1 LWTYYFSI
9 GNNKDKERLVMEKT
23 LKVRNKSGGFK
34 QYFKEYVWCYVFIAV
49 PVLMFLSFTLYP
61 LVNAFIMSFQKYNVM
76 GSKWI
81 GLENYRGVFRDSLLR
96 KALLNTVI
104 YTIGTVPVNILIALG
119 LALLIFQL
127 GKKTQTFFKAAFYL
141 PAVTSGVTLSLVW
154 FIMYDPTPDGL
165 LNKIIAL
172 FGVSNINWLGKTNL
186 ALFSLMF
193 MTYLGGHGSGI
204 ILYLASLGGIPKTIY
219 EAADIDAASTWSKFK
234 NITWPLLKPTT
245 LYMFVTGIIGSF
257 QVFMTIYLMTGG
269 GPDNATTTIAYLI
282 YQHAFSY
289 FEFGRAAAE
298 SFVLAIII
306 ITISV
311 LQFKY
316 LGSDVEY

>member
-1 LWTYYFSI
+1 
-9 GNNKDKERLVMEKT
+9 MEKT
-23 LKVRNKSGGFK
+23 LKVRNKSGSFK
-34 QYFKEYVWCYVFIAV
+34 QHFKEYVWCYVFIAV

-61 LVNAFIMSFQKYNVM
+61 LLNAFIMSFQKYNVM

-81 GLENYRGVFRDSLLR
+81 GLENYRGIFRDSLFR

-219 EAADIDAASTWSKFK
+219 EAADIDAASKWSKFK

>member
-1 LWTYYFSI
+1 
-9 GNNKDKERLVMEKT
+9 MEKT
-23 LKVRNKSGGFK
+23 LKIRNKSGGFK
-34 QYFKEYVWCYVFIAV
+34 QNFKEYFWCYVFIAV

-61 LVNAFIMSFQKYNVM
+61 LINAFIMSFQKYNVM
-76 GSKWI
+76 GSTWI
-81 GLENYRGVFRDSLLR
+81 GLDNYKAVFKDSLFR
-96 KALLNTVI
+96 KALVNTVI
-104 YTIGTVPVNILIALG
+104 YTIGTVPVNIMIALG

-165 LNKIIAL
+165 LNKIISV
-172 FGVSNINWLGKTNL
+172 FGVSNINWLGKTNI
-186 ALFSLMF
+186 ALFSLML

-289 FEFGRAAAE
+289 FEFGHAAAE

-306 ITISV
+306 IAISI

>member
-1 LWTYYFSI
+1 
-9 GNNKDKERLVMEKT
+9 MEKT
-23 LKVRNKSGGFK
+23 LSVRNKNGGFK

-49 PVLMFLSFTLYP
+49 PILLFLAFTLYP
-61 LVNAFIMSFQKYNVM
+61 LINAFIMSFQKYNVM
-76 GSKWI
+76 QSTWI
-81 GLENYRGVFRDSLLR
+81 GLDNYKAVFKDSLFR
-96 KALLNTVI
+96 KALFNTVI
-104 YTIGTVPVNILIALG
+104 YTVGTVPVNILIALG
-119 LALLIFQL
+119 VALLIFQL
-127 GKKTQTFFKAAFYL
+127 GKQTQTFFKAAFYL

-154 FIMYDPTPDGL
+154 FIMYDPTPEGL
-165 LNKIIAL
+165 LNRIVAF
-172 FGVSNINWLGKTNL
+172 FGVSNINWLGKTNS
-186 ALFSLMF
+186 ALFSLMI

-219 EAADIDAASTWSKFK
+219 EAADIDAASKWSKFK

-289 FEFGRAAAE
+289 FEFGYAAAE
-298 SFVLAIII
+298 SFILAIII
-306 ITISV
+306 IAISI

>member
-1 LWTYYFSI
+1 
-9 GNNKDKERLVMEKT
+9 MEKS
-23 LKVRNKSGGFK
+23 LNIGGKNGGFK
-34 QYFKEYVWCYVFIAV
+34 QSFKEYIWCYIFIAV
-49 PVLMFLSFTLYP
+49 PVLLFLSFTLYP
-61 LVNAFIMSFQKYNVM
+61 LVNSLLMSFQKYSVM

-81 GLENYRGVFRDSLLR
+81 GLENYKMVFRDSLFR
-96 KALLNTVI
+96 KALLNTVV

-127 GKKTQTFFKAAFYL
+127 GKKSQTFFKAAFYL

-165 LNKIIAL
+165 LNKIVAL
-172 FGVSNINWLGKTNL
+172 TGLTTNINWLGTTRI
-186 ALFSLMF
+186 ALFSLML

-219 EAADIDAASTWSKFK
+219 EAADIDAASAWSKFK

-257 QVFMTIYLMTGG
+257 QVFMSIYLMTGG
-269 GPDNATTTIAYLI
+269 GPDHATTTIAYLI
-282 YQHAFSY
+282 YQHAFEY
-289 FEFGRAAAE
+289 FDFGHAAAE

-306 ITISV
+306 VAISV